1 MSARIALTIDTE
13 HPDHPCTPGNLPAM
27 LDALRAAGTRATFFI
42 QGRWASSNPVLAR
55 RIAEDGHTIGNHSKS
70 HAPMDMLTDAGI
82 AASLREAEEMI
93 ERVSGVNPRPWFR
106 CPYGHGQDDP
116 RVLAAIE
123 QAGYRHVSWTIDPYD
138 WEPGRTSADLVERVL
153 DGHAREG
160 DGGIALMHSWPD
172 VTAAA
177 LPELIERLRRAGADL
192 VGVEQ
197 LG

>member
-1 MSARIALTIDTE
+1 
-13 HPDHPCTPGNLPAM
+13 
-27 LDALRAAGTRATFFI
+27 
-42 QGRWASSNPVLAR
+42 
-55 RIAEDGHTIGNHSKS
+55 
-70 HAPMDMLTDAGI
+70 
-82 AASLREAEEMI
+82 MI
-93 ERVSGVNPRPWFR
+93 EQASGVNPRPWFR

-123 QAGYRHVSWTIDPYD
+123 RAGYRHVGWTIDPND
-138 WEPGRTSADLVERVL
+138 WEPGRTPADLVERVL

-177 LPELIERLRRAGADL
+177 LPELIERLRQTGADL
-192 VGVEQ
+192 VGVRQ